1 MPASKAGVARATEG
15 SNPSVTARWPRSP
28 ERSGLRGFVVG
39 GPARIRGFVVGG
51 PARIRN
57 LSSGDLARNSRRGD
71 GLLESMCAASRR
83 SSTHRWACMWGRA
96 RGAETQVTHVGPRH
110 VSIPGESRTAAC
122 LGNIPG
128 GDHCVLGPVEIR
140 ACSAVPGSPC
150 LSSCSSFP
158 VSVIGLLAQ
167 TFHVTV
173 PCPLDSSREH
183 LMAKSAS
190 ATRAR
195 GAGWGTI
202 PS

>member
-1 MPASKAGVARATEG
+1 MSERPKVPASKAGVARATEG

-39 GPARIRGFVVGG
+39 GPARIR
-51 PARIRN
+51 N

-71 GLLESMCAASRR
+71 GLLESMMCSEPPQLHT
-83 SSTHRWACMWGRA
+83 SMGM
-96 RGAETQVTHVGPRH
+96 HVGTGTRCRDAGHTCGATTCEHSGGITDGCLPRQH
-110 VSIPGESRTAAC
+110 PRWRSLCPRT
-122 LGNIPG
+122 G
-128 GDHCVLGPVEIR
+128 GDLCLL
-140 ACSAVPGSPC
+140 SGSR
-150 LSSCSSFP
+150 FP

>member
-1 MPASKAGVARATEG
+1 MSERPKVPASKAGVARATEG

-28 ERSGLRGFVVG
+28 ERSGLRDFILRGSYSETPGAATVFWSMHVG
-39 GPARIRGFVVGG
+39 TGTR
-51 PARIRN
+51 
-57 LSSGDLARNSRRGD
+57 
-71 GLLESMCAASRR
+71 C
-83 SSTHRWACMWGRA
+83 

-128 GDHCVLGPVEIR
+128 GDHCVLGPVEIC

-173 PCPLDSSREH
+173 PCPLDSSRER